1 MSESFDFTEAISR
14 EEMLVMAANN
24 RELQAALQFILKG
37 RVNIVNKKTIQN
49 IIVDPE
55 AYLDKMLKQICY
67 MYQLE
72 EQEVLSEAINRVEEI
87 FIANG

>member
-55 AYLDKMLKQICY
+55 AYLDKMLKH

-72 EQEVLSEAINRVEEI
+72 EQEVLSEAINKVEEI